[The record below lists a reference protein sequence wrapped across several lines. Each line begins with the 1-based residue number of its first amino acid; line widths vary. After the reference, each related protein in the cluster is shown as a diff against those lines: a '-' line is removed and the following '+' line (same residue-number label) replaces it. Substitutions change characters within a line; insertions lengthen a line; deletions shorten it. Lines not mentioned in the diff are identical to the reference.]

1 MRHVSGADLIFAS
14 LNRHETQPLYIA
26 PGRSDFHHVTEKL
39 NTASDSKE
47 ASGDHRVEMADD
59 EMTAY
64 LQNRGH

>member
-14 LNRHETQPLYIA
+14 LNRRETHLYIA

-39 NTASDSKE
+39 NTASDSEE
-47 ASGDHRVEMADD
+47 ASGDHRVEIADD